1 MNSANPAA
9 SPSLL
14 KIRYMDHDT
23 GPHFLSRRQ
32 LARLVASVIIL
43 LTANI
48 TTLLVAPTVS
58 AQSIGIIPQ
67 QISEH

>member
-1 MNSANPAA
+1 
-9 SPSLL
+9 
-14 KIRYMDHDT
+14 MDHGT

-32 LARLVASVIIL
+32 LARLVASAIIL

-48 TTLLVAPTVS
+48 TTLLVARTVS
-58 AQSIGIIPQ
+58 AQPLGITPQ